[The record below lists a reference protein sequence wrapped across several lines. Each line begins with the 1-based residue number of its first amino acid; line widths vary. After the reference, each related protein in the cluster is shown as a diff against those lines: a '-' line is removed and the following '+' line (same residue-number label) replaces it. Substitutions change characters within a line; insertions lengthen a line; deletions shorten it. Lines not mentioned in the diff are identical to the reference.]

1 MDALMYTK
9 KRNEFGFHC
18 YFDDVKGQ
26 ILHTVEP
33 TYNLFLFYIVVVNLM
48 INIYLEILL
57 ALN

>member
-26 ILHTVEP
+26 ILHTVDP
-33 TYNLFLFYIVVVNLM
+33 TYY
-48 INIYLEILL
+48 
-57 ALN
+57 